1 MLKAYAVALI
11 LTTSS
16 PASTDLDGAK
26 NAEQFKSATTTEQ
39 TYRPGNGI
47 GF

>member
-11 LTTSS
+11 LSTST

-26 NAEQFKSATTTEQ
+26 QAEQLKPAPATTQ
-39 TYRPGNGI
+39 LHKPGNGI